1 MLHKIR
7 QIMHRHRLT
16 ACTAAAVVALVAYA
30 ASCSNIDCPL
40 NNKVELACGF
50 YNSETNGST
59 TIGDTITITAAGTDS
74 ILFNY
79 GYNISS
85 LDLPMS
91 YMREVDTFVVKIMGL
106 EASSVDT
113 IFVSHTNEPH
123 FESVDCGMTLFHE
136 IKGVEWTSNGNAA
149 GLSRIDS
156 VAVANPKVNYDETE
170 NIKIYFTL
178 P

>member
-1 MLHKIR
+1 
-7 QIMHRHRLT
+7 
-16 ACTAAAVVALVAYA
+16 
-30 ASCSNIDCPL
+30 
-40 NNKVELACGF
+40 
-50 YNSETNGST
+50 
-59 TIGDTITITAAGTDS
+59 
-74 ILFNY
+74 
-79 GYNISS
+79 
-85 LDLPMS
+85 MS

-123 FESVDCGMTLFHE
+123 FESVDCGMSMFHK

-149 GLSRIDS
+149 VLSRIDS

>member
-1 MLHKIR
+1 MVIL
-7 QIMHRHRLT
+7 MMVLT
-16 ACTAAAVVALVAYA
+16 VVG
-30 ASCSNIDCPL
+30 CSTLDCPL

-123 FESVDCGMTLFHE
+123 FESVDCGMSMFHK

>member
-59 TIGDTITITAAGTDS
+59 TIGD
-74 ILFNY
+74 NY
-79 GYNISS
+79 YSRRNRQHTVQLRIQHIKPRPADELHERSGYV
-85 LDLPMS
+85 
-91 YMREVDTFVVKIMGL
+91 RG
-106 EASSVDT
+106 
-113 IFVSHTNEPH
+113 
-123 FESVDCGMTLFHE
+123 
-136 IKGVEWTSNGNAA
+136 
-149 GLSRIDS
+149 
-156 VAVANPKVNYDETE
+156 
-170 NIKIYFTL
+170 
-178 P
+178 